1 MKPHPLRVA
10 PPDHRFSLADLFTR
24 SGRWVLV
31 GYFLCLFAG
40 VPGIIA
46 GCILL
51 RSNSLSPSSNDH
63 ASAFARKHGRII
75 INFGCLM
82 LVAGILFFMNWFFL
96 EKILFGDADKYKSFR
111 HV

>member
-1 MKPHPLRVA
+1 MKPHQLRVA
-10 PPDHRFSLADLFTR
+10 QAGHRFSAADFFTR
-24 SGRWVLV
+24 SGKWVILGYVLCLV
-31 GYFLCLFAG
+31 GG
-40 VPGIIA
+40 IPGIIV

-51 RSNSLSPSSNDH
+51 NSFAPQNDDR

-82 LVAGILFFMNWFFL
+82 LVAAILFFMNWFFL
-96 EKILFGDADKYKSFR
+96 EKILFGDADKYKTLR